1 MSGLL
6 LTLCLALGSALA
18 QDAVVP
24 PDVQPPAE
32 DAPKAA
38 EAPAAEAVAQSKEPA
53 VVRGT
58 IQEVKID
65 GLRRVEEAAIQAAIG
80 LRPGELLA
88 GWKIR
93 RDLESIYGT
102 GFVDDVVVDVVAA
115 DGADSIEGNTPVIVT
130 FQIDEKPAIRE
141 ITISGNKKLDEDAL
155 REVIDIPAFAV
166 LNQAEIKQNVMRIR
180 GKYLEK
186 GFYLVEI
193 EPKVHEV
200 ADDIVELEF
209 AVTENKK
216 VRVQRIDIA
225 GNTQV
230 KDSKIRRFLQTKQ
243 AGIIPWLTNAGTF
256 NEAALEMDVQI
267 VRQVLLEEGHVDAK
281 VEPPSV
287 YLSPDRRYIYVTIH
301 VTEGPRY
308 TLGNISVKG
317 DFTPEEGLT
326 EPATQQIIAGDSAE
340 NVRSRFD
347 QAKKKAS
354 RESGKEDAVP
364 EAGWDA
370 PKSPGPFA
378 FLPNKPMLRGE
389 TFKLSLMQSV
399 MQEITDLY
407 GDQGYAFTNVVPD
420 TQTDAE
426 RRVVDVVFHV
436 QKGDKVHIG
445 RIDITGNDPTFD
457 KVVRREIPINEGELY
472 STSKIKEARKRM
484 DRLGYFEQVQISTP
498 RGAKSDSLDMKVEVT
513 EQPTGS
519 FSIGAG
525 FSNLENFVFT
535 ANVSKNNFLGLG
547 YIMSAAANISGL
559 RQQGNL
565 QLFDPYFLDS
575 RWTLRVDGYSISRKF
590 IEDEY
595 QRGGSFA
602 IGKYLDRR
610 DDMRLE
616 AVYTIEDTGLNSI
629 DAYKARLF
637 GGQLYRN
644 GLASSGGLVL
654 NMDKRN
660 NRINAT
666 KGIYTSLSGTL
677 TGGWRLNDDQVLS
690 IFGGDFNYYEL
701 KANVRTY
708 YPVSPG
714 GDWLIFKYNGT
725 LGHVGSTDGS
735 IIPYIHRYRA
745 GGINSVR
752 GFDWYSLGP
761 SIRGTGFRQSEQSS
775 YWMGSDD
782 PTAADD
788 RLVVGGTETWINNF
802 ELESPIVRQAG
813 ISTVIFFDAG
823 NAFGDPWGEGHI
835 DPLELRAAY
844 GFGVRWL
851 SPMGPLRFEWG
862 FPIDPK
868 EDERRAVFDFS
879 IGSLF

>member
-216 VRVQRIDIA
+216 VRVQRINIA